1 MLLLTKAGEVLNTRN
16 LGVLLTYVI
25 NVSLALPSILS
36 VLRSS
41 RKKGLLSTDVTASWN
56 RILAKI
62 IGSLSEIL

>member
-36 VLRSS
+36 VTKF
-41 RKKGLLSTDVTASWN
+41 KKKRPTFHRCNG
-56 RILAKI
+56 ILESHPGQDYRFTK
-62 IGSLSEIL
+62 